1 MQENELMELYAKM
14 DRPVPGQSL
23 TNDPKNPQPFER
35 KPEFTSIHSAS
46 EYIFGLIID
55 EENYVPFMQA
65 VAGGEPLSEL
75 TQVLLFQ
82 GFQDG
87 KWNPD
92 LMLLLIE
99 PVIYMFLALAEKID
113 VDPVI
118 YRDEDLD
125 EIDEEESSGTKFE
138 EKALEKIKDIETT
151 TTPPPGVLSSNITK
165 KIDELPEIPK
175 ESLLASPKKTEEEQ
189 EEEEK
194 ESLLAPPENK
204 KE

>member
-1 MQENELMELYAKM
+1 MQENELMSLYAKM

-46 EYIFGLIID
+46 EYLFGLIID
-55 EENYVPFMQA
+55 EDNYVPLMQA

-75 TQVLLFQ
+75 AQVLLFK
-82 GFQDG
+82 GFQEG

-118 YRDEDLD
+118 YTDEDID
-125 EIDEEESSGTKFE
+125 EIEDEETSGTKFE
-138 EKALEKIKDIETT
+138 EKALEKIKGIETT
-151 TTPPPGVLSSNITK
+151 TTPPPGVLTN
-165 KIDELPEIPK
+165 KIKQQMDSLPEIPK
-175 ESLLASPKKTEEEQ
+175 ESLLASPKGTE

-194 ESLLAPPENK
+194 NSLLAPPEK
-204 KE
+204 

>member
-1 MQENELMELYAKM
+1 MQENELMDLYAKM

-46 EYIFGLIID
+46 EYLFGLIID
-55 EENYVPFMQA
+55 EDNYVPLMQA

-75 TQVLLFQ
+75 AQLMLFQ

-99 PVIYMFLALAEKID
+99 PVIYMFLALAEKIG

-118 YRDEDLD
+118 YTDEDID
-125 EIDEEESSGTKFE
+125 EIEDEETSGTKFE
-138 EKALEKIKDIETT
+138 EKALEKIKGIETT
-151 TTPPPGVLSSNITK
+151 TTPPPGALTN
-165 KIDELPEIPK
+165 KIKQQMDNLPEIPK
-175 ESLLASPKKTEEEQ
+175 ESLLASPKGTKEDEEEN
-189 EEEEK
+189 
-194 ESLLAPPENK
+194 SLLAPPEK
-204 KE
+204 

>member
-1 MQENELMELYAKM
+1 MQEDELMKLYAKM
-14 DRPVPGQSL
+14 ERPVPGQSL

-46 EYIFGLIID
+46 EYLFGTIID
-55 EENYVPFMQA
+55 EDNYVPLMQA

-75 TQVLLFQ
+75 AQVLLFQ

-99 PVIYMFLALAEKID
+99 PTIYMFLALAEKID

-125 EIDEEESSGTKFE
+125 EMEDEEASGTKFE

-151 TTPPPGVLSSNITK
+151 TAPPPGVLSN
-165 KIDELPEIPK
+165 KIKQQMDNLPEIPK
-175 ESLLASPKKTEEEQ
+175 ESLLASPKETEEE
-189 EEEEK
+189 EEN
-194 ESLLAPPENK
+194 SLLAPPEK
-204 KE
+204 

>member
-1 MQENELMELYAKM
+1 MQENELMDLYAKM

-46 EYIFGLIID
+46 EYLFGLIID
-55 EENYVPFMQA
+55 EDNYVPLMQA

-75 TQVLLFQ
+75 AQLMLFQ

-118 YRDEDLD
+118 YTDEDID
-125 EIDEEESSGTKFE
+125 EIEDEETSGTKFE
-138 EKALEKIKDIETT
+138 EKALEKIKGIETT
-151 TTPPPGVLSSNITK
+151 TTPPPGALTN
-165 KIDELPEIPK
+165 KIKQQMDNLPEIPK
-175 ESLLASPKKTEEEQ
+175 ESLLASPKGTKEDEEEN
-189 EEEEK
+189 
-194 ESLLAPPENK
+194 SLLAPPEK
-204 KE
+204 

>member
-1 MQENELMELYAKM
+1 MQEDELMKIYAKM

-46 EYIFGLIID
+46 EYMFGTIID
-55 EENYVPFMQA
+55 EDNYVPLMQA

-75 TQVLLFQ
+75 AQVLLFQ

-99 PVIYMFLALAEKID
+99 PTIYMFLALAEKID

-125 EIDEEESSGTKFE
+125 EMEDEEASGTKFE

-151 TTPPPGVLSSNITK
+151 TTPPPGVLTE
-165 KIDELPEIPK
+165 KIKQQMDDLPEIPK
-175 ESLLASPKKTEEEQ
+175 ESLLASPKGTE

-194 ESLLAPPENK
+194 ENSLLAPPEK
-204 KE
+204 

>member
-1 MQENELMELYAKM
+1 MQENELMDLYAKM

-55 EENYVPFMQA
+55 EDNYVPLMQA

-75 TQVLLFQ
+75 AQLMLFQ
-82 GFQDG
+82 GFQEG

-99 PVIYMFLALAEKID
+99 PVIYMFLALAEKIG

-118 YRDEDLD
+118 YTDEDID
-125 EIDEEESSGTKFE
+125 EIEDEETSGTKFE
-138 EKALEKIKDIETT
+138 EKALEKIKGIETT
-151 TTPPPGVLSSNITK
+151 TTPPPGALTN
-165 KIDELPEIPK
+165 KIKQQMDNLPEIPK
-175 ESLLASPKKTEEEQ
+175 ESLLASPKGTKEDEEEN
-189 EEEEK
+189 
-194 ESLLAPPENK
+194 SLLAPPEK
-204 KE
+204 

>member
-1 MQENELMELYAKM
+1 MQEDELMKIYAKM

-46 EYIFGLIID
+46 EYMFGTIID
-55 EENYVPFMQA
+55 EDNYVPLMQA

-75 TQVLLFQ
+75 AQVLLFQ

-99 PVIYMFLALAEKID
+99 PTIYMFLALAEKID

-125 EIDEEESSGTKFE
+125 EMEDEEASGTKFE

-151 TTPPPGVLSSNITK
+151 TTPPPGVLTE
-165 KIDELPEIPK
+165 KIKQQMDDLPEIPK
-175 ESLLASPKKTEEEQ
+175 ESLLASPKGT

-194 ESLLAPPENK
+194 ENSLLAPPEK
-204 KE
+204 

>member
-1 MQENELMELYAKM
+1 MQEDELMKIYAKM

-46 EYIFGLIID
+46 EYMFGTIID
-55 EENYVPFMQA
+55 EDNYVPLMQA

-75 TQVLLFQ
+75 AQVLLFQ

-99 PVIYMFLALAEKID
+99 PTIYMFLALAEKID

-125 EIDEEESSGTKFE
+125 EMEDEEASGTKFE

-151 TTPPPGVLSSNITK
+151 TTPPPGVLTE
-165 KIDELPEIPK
+165 KIKQQMDDLPEIPK
-175 ESLLASPKKTEEEQ
+175 ESLLASPKGT
-189 EEEEK
+189 EEK
-194 ESLLAPPENK
+194 EEENSLLAPPEK
-204 KE
+204 

>member
-1 MQENELMELYAKM
+1 MQENELMDLYAKM

-46 EYIFGLIID
+46 EYLFGLIID
-55 EENYVPFMQA
+55 EDNYVPLMQA

-75 TQVLLFQ
+75 AQLMLFQ

-118 YRDEDLD
+118 YTDEDID
-125 EIDEEESSGTKFE
+125 EIEDEETSGTKFE
-138 EKALEKIKDIETT
+138 EKALEKIKGIETT
-151 TTPPPGVLSSNITK
+151 TTPPPGVLTN
-165 KIDELPEIPK
+165 KIKQQMDSLPEIPK
-175 ESLLASPKKTEEEQ
+175 ESLLASPKGTKEDEEEN
-189 EEEEK
+189 
-194 ESLLAPPENK
+194 SLLAPPEK
-204 KE
+204 

>member
-1 MQENELMELYAKM
+1 MQENELMQLYAKM

-55 EENYVPFMQA
+55 EDNYVPLMQA

-75 TQVLLFQ
+75 AQLVLFK
-82 GFQDG
+82 GFQEG

-92 LMLLLIE
+92 LMLLLVE

-118 YRDEDLD
+118 YTDEDID
-125 EIDEEESSGTKFE
+125 EIEDEETSGTKFE
-138 EKALEKIKDIETT
+138 EKALEKIKGIETT
-151 TTPPPGVLSSNITK
+151 TTPPPGALTN
-165 KIDELPEIPK
+165 KIKQQMDNLPEIPK
-175 ESLLASPKKTEEEQ
+175 ESLLAAPRGTEEE
-189 EEEEK
+189 EEN
-194 ESLLAPPENK
+194 SLLAPPEK
-204 KE
+204 

>member
-1 MQENELMELYAKM
+1 MQEDELMKLYAKM
-14 DRPVPGQSL
+14 ERPVPGQSL

-46 EYIFGLIID
+46 EYLFGTIID
-55 EENYVPFMQA
+55 EDNYVPLMQA

-75 TQVLLFQ
+75 AQVLLFQ

-99 PVIYMFLALAEKID
+99 PTIYMFLALAEKID

-125 EIDEEESSGTKFE
+125 EMEDEEASGTKFE

-151 TTPPPGVLSSNITK
+151 TAPPPGVLSN
-165 KIDELPEIPK
+165 KIKQQMDNLPEIPK
-175 ESLLASPKKTEEEQ
+175 ESLLASPKGTEEE
-189 EEEEK
+189 EEEN
-194 ESLLAPPENK
+194 SLLAPPEK
-204 KE
+204 

>member
-1 MQENELMELYAKM
+1 MQEDELMNLYAKM

-35 KPEFTSIHSAS
+35 KPEFTGIHSAS
-46 EYIFGLIID
+46 EYLFGLIID
-55 EENYVPFMQA
+55 EDNYVPLMQA

-75 TQVLLFQ
+75 AQVLLFK
-82 GFQDG
+82 GFQEG

-118 YRDEDLD
+118 YTDEDID
-125 EIDEEESSGTKFE
+125 EIEDEETSGTKFE
-138 EKALEKIKDIETT
+138 EKALEKIKGIETT
-151 TTPPPGVLSSNITK
+151 TTPPPGVLTN
-165 KIDELPEIPK
+165 KIKQQMDSLPEIPK
-175 ESLLASPKKTEEEQ
+175 ESLLASPKGTE

-194 ESLLAPPENK
+194 NSLLAPPEK
-204 KE
+204 